1 MSKVYDCFT
10 FFNELE
16 LLELRLHELDPVVD
30 QFVLV
35 EAALTHSYHPKPLH
49 FAEHKARFEKF
60 LPKITY
66 IVVTEFP
73 EAGGN
78 RWVAENY
85 QRNAIARGLQECK
98 PDDVII
104 VSDIDEIVRAR
115 AVLENKDKPGIK
127 FFRQQQ
133 YYYYLNCAQK
143 QGIWDRAKMA
153 FYRDLRSPQW
163 LRDYPKPSV
172 PHPTRWQKKIAKYR
186 HRWRQRFRSPDIFI
200 DNGGWHFSY
209 LGGLERIREKIK
221 AFAHSEY
228 DNEEF
233 LALERLERVLATG
246 EDLYGRRNMAFEFVP
261 IDDSFP
267 RYLREHPERY
277 ENMVRVVDAS

>member
-16 LLELRLHELDPVVD
+16 LLELRLHELDAVVD
-30 QFVLV
+30 RFVLV
-35 EAALTHSYHPKPLH
+35 EASLTFSYKPKPLV
-49 FAEHKARFEKF
+49 FAQNKERFERF
-60 LPKITY
+60 LPKITH
-66 IVVTEFP
+66 VVVSEFP

-78 RWVAENY
+78 RWMAEY
-85 QRNAIARGLQECK
+85 FQRDAIARGLQACE

-104 VSDIDEIVRAR
+104 VSDIDEIVRAQ
-115 AVLENKDKPGIK
+115 AVLENKDRPGIK
-127 FFRQQQ
+127 FFRQRQ

-153 FYRDLRSPQW
+153 FYKDLHSPQW
-163 LRDYPKPSV
+163 LRDYPRPPV
-172 PHPTRWQKKIAKYR
+172 PHPTKWQKKCAKYR
-186 HRWRQRFRSPDIFI
+186 HRLKQIMGPADIFV

-221 AFAHSEY
+221 AFSHAEY

-233 LALERLERVLATG
+233 LALERLRRVLQSG

-261 IDDSFP
+261 VDKTFP
-267 RYLREHPERY
+267 RYLREHPERFS
-277 ENMVRVVDAS
+277 EMIREITPR